1 MLLRWFYPGIGYRLT
16 LVKKK
21 NVNVP
26 KDASSQLTDI
36 ILKAIPNS
44 KIESRTKD
52 KFVYVLPASETARF
66 PPLIRGIEAKKS
78 VLNIQHLIISSLTLE
93 QLFFKY
99 AHKRIRSFVTSNTDF
114 YILILFY
121 CRLGGESVYDEKGN
135 LLKPSSVEGGMI
147 VPRW

>member
-1 MLLRWFYPGIGYRLT
+1 MT

-21 NVNVP
+21 NVKVP
-26 KDASSQLTDI
+26 KDTSSQLADI

-44 KIESRTKD
+44 KIESRTKN
-52 KFVYVLPASETARF
+52 KFVFVLPASETARF

-78 VLNIQHLIISSLTLE
+78 VLNVQRLIISSLTLE

-99 AHKRIRSFVTSNTDF
+99 VHKLIKSLVTAIIDF
-114 YILILFY
+114 YILTLFY
-121 CRLGGESVYDEKGN
+121 CRLGGESVYDEKGK
-135 LLKPSSVEGGMI
+135 LLKPSSVEGMI